1 MLISDF
7 RPFLLAVLCA
17 FVSHDILGITVHR
30 VLPPGSLSGL
40 EPEPV
45 PRPVGRVGAAGGVGG
60 PRLGQQQGQERAQD
74 GSPVSCTPGC
84 FPLGFR
90 VESAAPPSW
99 RQRSSQDTQKGA
111 CWRLSRLPQRQPG
124 YSGTDLPLV
133 FTQSGGV
140 LHKLELE
147 VSDKPCA

>member
-7 RPFLLAVLCA
+7 RPFLFAVLCA
-17 FVSHDILGITVHR
+17 FVSHDLLGITVHT
-30 VLPPGSLSGL
+30 VLPPGSLTGL

-45 PRPVGRVGAAGGVGG
+45 PSPVGRVGAAGGVGG

-74 GSPVSCTPGC
+74 GSPVPCTPCC

-90 VESAAPPSW
+90 AESAAAPSW
-99 RQRSSQDTQKGA
+99 GQRCSQGAQKGA
-111 CWRLSRLPQRQPG
+111 FRRLSRLPQRQPG
-124 YSGTDLPLV
+124 YLGTDLPLI
-133 FTQSGGV
+133 FTQSGGI